1 MGSENTGYRPA
12 PCSSPAAKHALVI
25 EDFPIIA
32 ISIGDELAE
41 MGFSTAVAAT
51 EAEAVALA
59 AERCPDLIIA
69 DLRLAQGC
77 GIEAVRHICGERPIA
92 VIFMS
97 GDLQAVGG
105 GATGQAGFLSKPFT
119 SAALR
124 SCIDAAGPLTGNDSD
139 DAFGSKPASGT

>member
-1 MGSENTGYRPA
+1 MGSDNTEYRPA

-32 ISIGDELAE
+32 MSIGDELAE

-59 AERCPDLIIA
+59 EERCPDLIIA
-69 DLRLAQGC
+69 DLRLAEGC
-77 GIEAVRHICGERPIA
+77 GIEAVRHICGDRPVA

-97 GDLQAVGG
+97 GDPEPVGG
-105 GATGQAGFLSKPFT
+105 RGAGQAGFLSKPFT

-124 SCIDAAGPLTGNDSD
+124 SCIDAAGPL
-139 DAFGSKPASGT
+139 SGT

>member
-1 MGSENTGYRPA
+1 MGSGNTEH
-12 PCSSPAAKHALVI
+12 CHALGTRASARHALII

-32 ISIGDELAE
+32 MSIQDELAD
-41 MGFSTAVAAT
+41 MGYSATIAAT

-59 AERCPDLIIA
+59 EERCPDLIIA

-77 GIEAVRHICGERPIA
+77 GIDAVRRVCGDRAIA

-97 GDLQAVGG
+97 GDSEAVGG
-105 GATGQAGFLSKPFT
+105 GATGEAGFLSKPFT

-124 SCIDAAGPLTGNDSD
+124 SSIDTAGPIST
-139 DAFGSKPASGT
+139 A